1 MNDQVA
7 EVKSKTDIVAII
19 GERVTLKKAG
29 RNYKGLCPFHAEKTP
44 SFMVSP
50 ELQIYKCF
58 GCSSSGDAISFLE
71 KYEGM
76 EFYEALKYLAD
87 RVGIKLTPLKP
98 GLVSEKEKLIQV
110 NSVAA
115 KFYNY
120 LLLNHNSGKKALD
133 YLTRQRG
140 LKMDTIKFFNL
151 GFSPDAAWILAN
163 YLMKKKKYHFDKV
176 L

>member
-50 ELQIYKCF
+50 EIQIYKCF

-98 GLVSEKEKLIQV
+98 GLV
-110 NSVAA
+110 
-115 KFYNY
+115 
-120 LLLNHNSGKKALD
+120 
-133 YLTRQRG
+133 
-140 LKMDTIKFFNL
+140 
-151 GFSPDAAWILAN
+151 
-163 YLMKKKKYHFDKV
+163 
-176 L
+176 